1 MRVRGATGVIG
12 RADEVR
18 AEALGRREAPV
29 RDVPCARRRSRGQLP
44 AGPPGPARGFA
55 TTRVSSRRG
64 GGRPAAGSGC
74 RHLRAWS
81 DADRFVKVV
90 PTMPASGTKAKM
102 PPASLAR
109 PSRTSSSR
117 ESRTQDRDVADVLL

>member
-1 MRVRGATGVIG
+1 MRSASMSCMRKRSA
-12 RADEVR
+12 A
-18 AEALGRREAPV
+18 AK
-29 RDVPCARRRSRGQLP
+29 RRSATVATWTTPVARASSP
-44 AGPPGPARGFA
+44 RRPARTCFSGFA
-55 TTRVSSRRG
+55 TSACFVSPLRKSPSGRSSRRTSE
-64 GGRPAAGSGC
+64 AAVA
-74 RHLRAWS
+74 RS

-117 ESRTQDRDVADVLL
+117 E